1 MYSQLLEENQMTNY
15 STTRDEVIELGPV
28 QAQVLVQ
35 TVHDSMKLAQ
45 CGYRKI
51 CYSIDIVI
59 ICAKL
64 SKFCIILT
72 YSCCFFL
79 SLQLILYYN

>member
-1 MYSQLLEENQMTNY
+1 MYSQLLEENQVTNY

-72 YSCCFFL
+72 
-79 SLQLILYYN
+79 

>member
-1 MYSQLLEENQMTNY
+1 MYSQLLEENQVTNY

-51 CYSIDIVI
+51 CCSERKNSSYVLY
-59 ICAKL
+59 KTL
-64 SKFCIILT
+64 TILR
-72 YSCCFFL
+72 
-79 SLQLILYYN
+79 IL